1 MVQKRNIAL
10 CVVLSIITLGIYGIY
25 WFVKLTDESND
36 VSGTPTASGGKAFLF
51 TLISCGIY
59 GIYWFYKLGEKIDTA
74 KSNRGMD
81 SSSSSVIYLILS
93 IFGLGI
99 VAYCLAQNEL
109 NKLAD

>member
-10 CVVLSIITLGIYGIY
+10 CVVLSLVTFGIYGIY
-25 WFVKLTDESND
+25 WFIKLTDESND

-51 TLISCGIY
+51 SLITCSIY
-59 GIYWFYKLGEKIDTA
+59 SFYWMYKLGEKIDTA
-74 KSNRGMD
+74 KSNRGMA
-81 SSSSSVIYLILS
+81 SSSSGVLYLVLS

-99 VAYCLAQNEL
+99 VSYCLAQNEL

>member
-10 CVVLSIITLGIYGIY
+10 CVVLSLVTFGIYGIY

-51 TLISCGIY
+51 SIITCGIY
-59 GIYWFYKLGEKIDTA
+59 TFYWMYKLGEKIDTA
-74 KSNRGMD
+74 KSNRGME
-81 SSSSSVIYLILS
+81 SSSSGVLYLVLS

-99 VAYCLAQNEL
+99 VSYCLAQNEL

>member
-1 MVQKRNIAL
+1 MIKKRNIAL
-10 CVVLSIITLGIYGIY
+10 CVIFSIITFGIYGIY

-51 TLISCGIY
+51 TLITCGIY
-59 GIYWFYKLGEKIDTA
+59 GIYWYYKLGEKIDTA
-74 KSNRGMD
+74 KSNRGEA
-81 SSSSSVIYLILS
+81 SSNSSVIYLILG

-109 NKLAD
+109 NKFAE